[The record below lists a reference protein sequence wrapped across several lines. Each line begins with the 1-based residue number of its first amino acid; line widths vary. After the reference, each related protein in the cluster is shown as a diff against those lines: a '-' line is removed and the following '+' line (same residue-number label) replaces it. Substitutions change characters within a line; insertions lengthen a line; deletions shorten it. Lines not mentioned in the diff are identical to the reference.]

1 MVVSVLVVL
10 SLLLGGFGCAPAAP
24 PVTPPPVTPPPVT
37 PPPVTPPPV
46 TPPPVTPPTE
56 EIGTIKM
63 GVITPL
69 SGLAAPWG
77 IPHLRGFELAFD
89 LINEQGGVV
98 VDGKR
103 YHIEAVGYDNKYSE
117 DETVAL
123 ARKLIFDDRIEYV
136 SVLIQVAPIRD
147 ICRDEGTLMINLSW
161 TYEAINPDY
170 PLMFH
175 YLQMA
180 QQTQAVL
187 TTWIAENTDVKRSV
201 GLGPDIH
208 VGYMGQ
214 EIDKRAAEYYG
225 IEKVE
230 TFYFDPTA
238 TEFSADLTKVLEL
251 NPDYIALNGTPATQ
265 VALII
270 KQARELGY
278 TGMIGNEGDGAAGL
292 PAMAD
297 VAGAENMVGYIAWGP
312 TGLEETEYWT
322 PAMQDWKERYLQ
334 KYGEYEPTSIDWS
347 MGAFSLADGIQH
359 ANSLDPADIA
369 AALRAP
375 DFEGTNLYGTYRYGG
390 EELWGIS
397 CQVLAPIAFYQWK
410 EDGKAHNVV
419 VSFPEEYMPIAVDMG
434 MAGIWK

>member
-1 MVVSVLVVL
+1 
-10 SLLLGGFGCAPAAP
+10 
-24 PVTPPPVTPPPVT
+24 
-37 PPPVTPPPV
+37 
-46 TPPPVTPPTE
+46 
-56 EIGTIKM
+56 M

-69 SGLAAPWG
+69 SGIAAPWG
-77 IPHLRGFELAFD
+77 IPHLRGFELAFEI
-89 LINEQGGVV
+89 INERGGVV

-103 YHIEAVGYDNKYSE
+103 YYFEAVGYDNKYSE
-117 DETVAL
+117 AETVAV
-123 ARKLIFDDRIEYV
+123 ARKLIFDDQIDYV

-147 ICRDEGTLMINLSW
+147 LCREEGVLMINLSW

-187 TTWIAENTDVKRSV
+187 TRWIAENTFVERSV
-201 GLGPDIH
+201 GFGPDIH

-214 EIDKRAAEYYG
+214 EIDRRAAEYYG
-225 IEKVE
+225 IEKVD
-230 TFYFDPTA
+230 TIYFDPTA

-278 TGMIGNEGDGAAGL
+278 EGLIGNEGDGAAGL

-297 VAGAENMVGYIAWGP
+297 VAGAENMEGYIAWGP

-322 PAMQDWKERYLQ
+322 PAMQDWKVRYLQ

-375 DFEGTNLYGTYRYGG
+375 DFEGTNLYGTYSYGG
-390 EELWGIS
+390 EELWGIA

-410 EDGKAHNVV
+410 EDGKAHNVAF
-419 VSFPEEYMPIAVDMG
+419 SYPEEYMPIAVDMG
-434 MAGIWK
+434 MAGIYK